1 MYLSIR
7 FCCILLLPLLMGLS
21 AQAAGQSRQRDFN
34 AHNYQPRGAVNS
46 LPAPRQQPKT
56 RPVKT
61 PSETTQPVQ
70 SVNWHWNSHSFSS
83 SNKLASG
90 SKGVFHYRQ
99 IKGRIDT
106 SRICDN
112 HGKGSMLYRDCRKA
126 AKAYFKQQCSS
137 RFKAACVAA
146 GMTP

>member
-1 MYLSIR
+1 MSLTSR

-34 AHNYQPRGAVNS
+34 AHNYQPRGSVNS
-46 LPAPRQQPKT
+46 LPAPRQ
-56 RPVKT
+56 
-61 PSETTQPVQ
+61 PSRAKPAKAPPATIPAIQ

-83 SNKLASG
+83 SKKSASG
-90 SKGVFHYRQ
+90 SKGVFHYQQ

-112 HGKGSMLYRDCRKA
+112 HGKGTMLYRDCRKA